1 VAQNPLVRLRRWLGW
16 RRKQRQ
22 LRKNDPYLYK

>member
-1 VAQNPLVRLRRWLGW
+1 MLRRLGDWRAW

-22 LRKNDPYLYK
+22 LRKQDPYLYK